1 MSNLKIYQS
10 VWNKFLPVIA
20 MKLRTAVKQGELQK
34 LDMDKLDFEKA
45 SNRKNCKY
53 QFDLELNEGRTLRSK
68 TTATIGL
75 DFARALNEY
84 EPTRD
89 LIKAGIFKFNLSSKL
104 ILSISQIKAEVKA
117 EAEEVV

>member
-20 MKLRTAVKQGELQK
+20 MKLRSAVKQGELQK

-89 LIKAGIFKFNLSSKL
+89 LIKSGIFKFTLSGKF
-104 ILSISQIKAEVKA
+104 ILSISQVKAEVKA
-117 EAEEVV
+117 EADVV

>member
-20 MKLRTAVKQGELQK
+20 MKLRSAVKQQELQR
-34 LDMDKLDFEKA
+34 LEMDKIDFEKA

-68 TTATIGL
+68 TTAAIGL

-84 EPTRD
+84 EATREI
-89 LIKAGIFKFNLSSKL
+89 IKSGIFKFNLNGKF
-104 ILSISQIKAEVKA
+104 ILSISEVKVEVKA
-117 EAEEVV
+117 PAETV

>member
-1 MSNLKIYQS
+1 KIYQS

-20 MKLRTAVKQGELQK
+20 MKLRSAIKQGEMQSFA
-34 LDMDKLDFEKA
+34 MDKIDFEKA

-68 TTATIGL
+68 TTASIGL

-84 EPTRD
+84 EPTKE
-89 LIKAGIFKFNLSSKL
+89 LIKSGNFKFALSSKF
-104 ILSISQIKAEVKA
+104 I
-117 EAEEVV
+117 